1 MRQDASIGHAQRL
14 AVGQQQHL
22 VRPDAAAIEFAD
34 APVGAAGRGVVDAE
48 HTASAIEVI
57 FGGGQQP
64 AVVEERAMAEEMPVL
79 RQVQFNGAGRAIQ
92 AEAQREE
99 ARLAAEDHGAP
110 AGRVN
115 GEAVAT
121 RRHRHDAQ
129 VAARFVQQR
138 GLVAAAALARA
149 QVAGP
154 AGPRGLGGPFCFGG
168 QGRDRYMAQP
178 QRGPSAR
185 KRRRSIAIERVEAD
199 GHAQRGRQVLVDHRL
214 GVLQGQPGQRPL
226 AARLAVAGHVLVGR
240 RRVAQGLRGARQS
253 PRTASS
259 IQLPPC
265 GSG

>member
-1 MRQDASIGHAQRL
+1 MPSTPRPPSKSFSVAASSRPSSKNAPWPKKCRSCGRSSSTGPAAPSRPKPSAKKPGWRPKTTARPPAASMAKLWPRAGIGTTRRS
-14 AVGQQQHL
+14 
-22 VRPDAAAIEFAD
+22 RPDSSS
-34 APVGAAGRGVVDAE
+34 
-48 HTASAIEVI
+48 SAVS
-57 FGGGQQP
+57 
-64 AVVEERAMAEEMPVL
+64 R
-79 RQVQFNGAGRAIQ
+79 
-92 AEAQREE
+92 
-99 ARLAAEDHGAP
+99 
-110 AGRVN
+110 
-115 GEAVAT
+115 
-121 RRHRHDAQ
+121 
-129 VAARFVQQR
+129 
-138 GLVAAAALARA
+138 AAALARA

>member
-1 MRQDASIGHAQRL
+1 MPPL
-14 AVGQQQHL
+14 ATHSVLPSGSSSL

-34 APVGAAGRGVVDAE
+34 APVGAAARRRRCRAHRVR
-48 HTASAIEVI
+48 HRSHFRWRPAS
-57 FGGGQQP
+57 

-79 RQVQFNGAGRAIQ
+79 RQVSSTGPAAHPG
-92 AEAQREE
+92 EAQREE

-138 GLVAAAALARA
+138 GLVARRLRARSGSGPRRSRAASAALSASAARA
-149 QVAGP
+149 ATGIWPSP
-154 AGPRGLGGPFCFGG
+154 ARPPAPGSGDG
-168 QGRDRYMAQP
+168 QSPSSALKPMVT
-178 QRGPSAR
+178 PSAGA
-185 KRRRSIAIERVEAD
+185 RSWSTTALAFFN
-199 GHAQRGRQVLVDHRL
+199 
-214 GVLQGQPGQRPL
+214 QPGQRPL

>member
-1 MRQDASIGHAQRL
+1 MPPLATHSVLPSGSSSTSCGPMPPQSIRRRAGRRRPRRRRCRAHR
-14 AVGQQQHL
+14 
-22 VRPDAAAIEFAD
+22 VRHRSHFRWRP
-34 APVGAAGRGVVDAE
+34 AAGRRRRTRHGRRNA
-48 HTASAIEVI
+48 
-57 FGGGQQP
+57 GP
-64 AVVEERAMAEEMPVL
+64 AAGPVQ
-79 RQVQFNGAGRAIQ
+79 RAGRAIQ

-138 GLVAAAALARA
+138 GLVAAALARA

-226 AARLAVAGHVLVGR
+226 AARLAVAGHVLGR
-240 RRVAQGLRGARQS
+240 RRVAQGLRGARHS